1 MVPLISRRGG
11 KDTQL
16 QGPVDPVQWIKMPE
30 KSVYFSG
37 KEKAFTMAERAPK
50 LALIPEE
57 L

>member
-1 MVPLISRRGG
+1 M
-11 KDTQL
+11 
-16 QGPVDPVQWIKMPE
+16 DPVQWMKMPG

-50 LALIPEE
+50 LVLIPEE